1 MNRYRE
7 RYSSNSMES
16 LIKAG
21 FTSVRNPCTNG
32 ACSFVKPS
40 DKCARCI
47 AYAKE
52 QEAADELYKP
62 SCFRIEHYR
71 GVACPTCQPD
81 GNMEHASDCDCMGC
95 LQNPKPLVAAVSAV
109 NTIVSG
115 CSEAPDCECNNCMD
129 VAYAREEERAY
140 ITPVKKENKE
150 KKEERTVYKSVP
162 LTVEKA
168 RTGPLLTRRQRT
180 TQNMAFSDFNDLRNR
195 DVIRI
200 NYGSYTGE
208 HDTIVVL
215 NNGRLLRVSKAFQ
228 PTTLVSYDNIFQYL
242 AELTSNKCGFHS
254 ISLNEKTCDPN
265 YPSLVLVD

>member
-1 MNRYRE
+1 MD
-7 RYSSNSMES
+7 S
-16 LIKAG
+16 LIKTQMDDAAFGGSNAG
-21 FTSVRNPCTNG
+21 FTPVRNPCTNG
-32 ACSFVKPS
+32 ACNFVKPS
-40 DKCARCI
+40 DKCVGCI

-52 QEAADELYKP
+52 QEAAAELYKP
-62 SCFRIEHYR
+62 NCFRIEHYR

-95 LQNPKPLVAAVSAV
+95 LQNPKPLVAAV
-109 NTIVSG
+109 NTIVSA
-115 CSEAPDCECNNCMD
+115 CTETPDCECNTCID
-129 VAYAREEERAY
+129 LAYAREEERGY

-150 KKEERTVYKSVP
+150 KKEERTVYKSAP

-215 NNGRLLRVSKAFQ
+215 NNGKLLRVSKAFQ